1 MRIHALNVSKPKT
14 IVYKGEELFTGI
26 YKVPTAEPRMVRIL
40 NIDGDEQ
47 ADLTVHGGVDKAVY
61 GFPFEHYS
69 YYQEKLKQDSY
80 EPGQFG
86 ENLTTEGLFE
96 SDVHIGDR
104 YRVGEVVL
112 EVSQPRSPC
121 YKFAIKMETAKALSL
136 CINSAKTGFYF
147 RVLCT
152 PTLVFWQVVVTAAI
166 RNTVIPLFKRNFK
179 FTDSQIEIYL
189 NFMHRFFIRIPL
201 IVSHEKGARRNYQH
215 KGALPTI
222 LEPILQRMRHPVR

>member
-1 MRIHALNVSKPKT
+1 MRIHALNISKPKT
-14 IVYKGEELFTGI
+14 IVYKGEEVFTGI
-26 YKVPTAEPRMVRIL
+26 YKAPTTEPRMVRLL

-69 YYQEKLKQDSY
+69 YYQEMLKQDSY

-86 ENLTTEGLFE
+86 ENLTTGGMLE

-121 YKFAIKMETAKALSL
+121 YKFAIKMETAEALSL

-147 RVLCT
+147 RVLNEGFIQSGDLIEVDYANVNA
-152 PTLVFWQVVVTAAI
+152 PTVEEVHRLY
-166 RNTVIPLFKRNFK
+166 
-179 FTDSQIEIYL
+179 YL
-189 NFMHRFFIRIPL
+189 DKKN
-201 IVSHEKGARRNYQH
+201 IVSLTRVAHCDSLAKVWRNEF
-215 KGALPTI
+215 KNRINKLSA
-222 LEPILQRMRHPVR
+222 